1 MTWKFRPVVRSVQVH
16 PGESVTINYYAENPT
31 DQPMVGQAVPSLAPS
46 EGTLFFHKTEC
57 FCFNQQP
64 LEAGESV
71 EMPLIFIVDR
81 DLPEHITKLT
91 LSYTLYDQG
100 KQAEVS
106 KSDRAQTTTNNNG

>member
-1 MTWKFRPVVRSVQVH
+1 
-16 PGESVTINYYAENPT
+16 
-31 DQPMVGQAVPSLAPS
+31 MVGQAVPSLAPS